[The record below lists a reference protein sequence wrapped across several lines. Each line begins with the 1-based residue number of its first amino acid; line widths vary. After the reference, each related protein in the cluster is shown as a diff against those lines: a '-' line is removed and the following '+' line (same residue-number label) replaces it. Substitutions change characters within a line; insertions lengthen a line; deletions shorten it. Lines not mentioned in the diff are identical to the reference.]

1 MAQLCVSADQ
11 HIRPTI
17 DELID
22 MLNEKETMTTVVSPV
37 CGHSRSNSGSSLEQM
52 EEHNVFP
59 PVVSKERLN
68 KEGYGEEVVH
78 KMEAPNKEV
87 TLDMQGK
94 EELLVPNTGVSKGL
108 QPESITGTVSN
119 ETTTCEVVDKLK
131 SWVVLELSSQPIL
144 LHKHLFPQD
153 GDISAKHQRY
163 NHICRKLRPRLP
175 RAVPVT
181 SDEPRL
187 KSRARKENDQES
199 ASASSPPQALR
210 ANREPEYTATRETVE
225 NTFKVLISKYKAD
238 VLAPIFV
245 ARKQWYLTG
254 TNTGH
259 VKVYSYETMEDVKT
273 FKAHDDNVRSLDI
286 HPTEP
291 YLLSASYDKRIKL
304 WNWEEG
310 WECVKT
316 FDTQRFISKVK
327 FVPTG
332 AGYFTSASLSG
343 LQTPPQHVNI
353 LLLLKTA
360 CRYGI
365 GSSQCEFELDEDD
378 PDMMSFDYLTRDDQL
393 HVITGHINNSVRIWE
408 WQSRGG
414 SSTLEG
420 HAGKVHVT
428 GKFAGGTPLPSNQKV
443 TLSYGLRLGTKAPGW
458 IRSWSLRQPLS
469 PYPLFR
475 SLDIVF
481 TREVFRLEGT
491 LDYGLGLV
499 RYVACLKGS
508 RRIVIGH
515 QNRLAMTE
523 ITTKNLMLSVCPTT
537 LERICRQR
545 GPSCKVKK
553 VKRSLEKIQ
562 NVVISAH
569 GVDGEVNYD
578 PATGFLISS
587 VCPSGNPS
595 LIGVEAEIIAFEN
608 RDRAWLS
615 CRHMTIISYEKV
627 LKSQL

>member
-17 DELID
+17 DEFID
-22 MLNEKETMTTVVSPV
+22 MVNEKETMTTVVSPV

-78 KMEAPNKEV
+78 KVEAPNKEV

-108 QPESITGTVSN
+108 QPESITCIVSN

-131 SWVVLELSSQPIL
+131 SWVVLELSSKPIL
-144 LHKHLFPQD
+144 LHKHLLPQD
-153 GDISAKHQRY
+153 GDISAKHQQY
-163 NHICRKLRPRLP
+163 NHICRKLWPRLP

-187 KSRARKENDQES
+187 KSRARKENDQGS
-199 ASASSPPQALR
+199 ASASSPPQAIR
-210 ANREPEYTATRETVE
+210 ANREPEYTATWPGNAIVHVAKCDSPIVSMTVHPAETWIITHHLDQSVCIWDYITQEKVE
-225 NTFKVLISKYKAD
+225 NTFRVLISKYKAD

-286 HPTEP
+286 HPTKP

-343 LQTPPQHVNI
+343 LQIWN
-353 LLLLKTA
+353 
-360 CRYGI
+360 I

-414 SSTLEG
+414 SSKLEG
-420 HAGKVHVT
+420 RAGKVTTVHGHPDLPIIISGSCD
-428 GKFAGGTPLPSNQKV
+428 GKICWWNSATFQ
-443 TLSYGLRLGTKAPGW
+443 
-458 IRSWSLRQPLS
+458 
-469 PYPLFR
+469 
-475 SLDIVF
+475 
-481 TREVFRLEGT
+481 LEGT
-491 LDYGLGLV
+491 LEYGLGLV
-499 RYVACLKGS
+499 RYIACLKGS

-515 QNRLAMTE
+515 QNGLAMTE
-523 ITTKNLMLSVCPTT
+523 ITTKNLMLS
-537 LERICRQR
+537 
-545 GPSCKVKK
+545 
-553 VKRSLEKIQ
+553 
-562 NVVISAH
+562 
-569 GVDGEVNYD
+569 GE
-578 PATGFLISS
+578 GL
-587 VCPSGNPS
+587 
-595 LIGVEAEIIAFEN
+595 
-608 RDRAWLS
+608 
-615 CRHMTIISYEKV
+615 
-627 LKSQL
+627 